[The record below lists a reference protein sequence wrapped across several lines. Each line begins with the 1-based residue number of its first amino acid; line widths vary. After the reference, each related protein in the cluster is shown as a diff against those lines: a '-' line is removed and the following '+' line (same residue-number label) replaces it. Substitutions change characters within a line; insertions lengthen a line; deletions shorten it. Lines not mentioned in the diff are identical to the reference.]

1 MERIEPASAI
11 CTRQADIAAARK
23 TAQEEALGA
32 ALVRFGMIVT
42 ATVSDPAG
50 LPLARQTV
58 ESLSATARLHLRP
71 AYGNQD
77 VAFLA
82 GLPLGV
88 ILPKMTMPVNC
99 ETCSKRGPRETR
111 TSRRR
116 RRRRRRLRPIAG
128 SRCLGAAWHCG

>member
-1 MERIEPASAI
+1 MALWSASNQRRPSA
-11 CTRQADIAAARK
+11 RVQADIAAARK

-88 ILPKMTMPVNC
+88 ILPKMTILPS
-99 ETCSKRGPRETR
+99 E
-111 TSRRR
+111 
-116 RRRRRRLRPIAG
+116 LRDM
-128 SRCLGAAWHCG
+128 L